1 MRALRDAGELQ
12 SIVAAWRQSG
22 ERIAFVPTMGNL
34 HDGHRALLRE
44 ARRRADRVVVSI
56 YVNPMQFGENEDFD
70 AYPRTLEDDERCLEE
85 DDVDL
90 LFMPDS
96 DAVYPRGI
104 AHTPRLHVPGLEDI
118 LCGAS
123 RPHHFSGVATVV
135 AHLFELVQPDVAVF
149 GKKDYQQLRVVQ
161 RLVSDHELGIDII
174 GIDTV
179 READG
184 LALSSRNRYLNPDE
198 RQRAPALYRALCAA
212 RDRILAGDTDFAAIE
227 QAGAA
232 MLEAAGLRPDYFCVR
247 RAADLGPPGA
257 ETDLVVLA
265 AAWLG
270 KARLIDNI
278 DFSR

>member
-1 MRALRDAGELQ
+1 MHTVRDPGELQ
-12 SIVAAWRQSG
+12 SIIAAWRQAG

-34 HDGHRALLRE
+34 HEGHRALLHT
-44 ARRRADRVVVSI
+44 ARRHADRVVVSI

-70 AYPRTLEDDERCLEE
+70 AYPRTPEADARILEADG
-85 DDVDL
+85 VDL

-96 DAVYPRGI
+96 HAIYPQGVDG
-104 AHTPRLHVPGLEDI
+104 TERLQVPGLEDI

-123 RPHHFSGVATVV
+123 RPGHFSGVATVV
-135 AHLFELVQPDVAVF
+135 ARLFELVQPEVAVF
-149 GKKDYQQLRVVQ
+149 GKKDFQQLL
-161 RLVSDHELGIDII
+161 LVRRMAADRALAIDII
-174 GIDTV
+174 GVDTV
-179 READG
+179 REDDG
-184 LALSSRNRYLNPDE
+184 LALSSRNRYLTPDE
-198 RQRAPALYRALCAA
+198 RRRAPVLYRALCAA
-212 RDRILAGDTDFAAIE
+212 RDRILAGDAAFADIE

-232 MLEAAGLRPDYFCVR
+232 MLEAAGLRPDYFSVR